1 MILTKYRNTSPT
13 TKKISQTIM
22 GSTVSIQRSATKEDF
37 PKVKLVRFDA
47 PAYDAS
53 EIKFYAE
60 EESIDDWA
68 EYIAFMNNGF
78 NTDAYPQYIPSHH
91 T

>member
-1 MILTKYRNTSPT
+1 
-13 TKKISQTIM
+13 M

-37 PKVKLVRFDA
+37 PKVKLIRFDA
-47 PAYDAS
+47 PEYDAS

-60 EESIDDWA
+60 EESIDDWGDYT
-68 EYIAFMNNGF
+68 EFMNNGF
-78 NTDAYPQYIPSHH
+78 NTDAYPQYSAPQH